1 MAATKDTLQDLER
14 HRVQLEESI
23 AKIRSGLQHWRRW
36 DAEYETLKDEIESA
50 PKPVT
55 QKDLARI
62 RAEFK
67 SDVIDR
73 KEIDEI
79 FGNVGIKPA
88 DQIINVL
95 SRRIDYVTKNI
106 ETLEKQ
112 LEIAEEKHAAISII
126 SDPDMLDEEGLPMS
140 EIIEELDEDGNIISS
155 RVQKPGDTQTQLE
168 ELLKKAGIKELPQG
182 GPEPEVSTRATID
195 EPTAQA
201 PTAKKPSP
209 KAPAQRAPS
218 TQPTPPKKNIESV
231 DGPPPSDV
239 SSDAGTKK
247 SVSFTEDTKAGEET
261 EKSRTAL
268 RVEQIMQ
275 TAKSQEQVARS
286 EAVLPEDESEEDAFL
301 RREMLKYG
309 MDEVGAVVAELTL
322 EEATD
327 DDEGFDEEYSEDE
340 DDDEEDQ
347 YGRSTGSVIDDDYR
361 QRMMELEQ
369 RLGIKSRFTEQ
380 LKEED
385 GDSDDNEPGGLGRIT
400 IQQEP
405 QPPSNAAVKESA
417 TPARTSSLK
426 TSVPDDSVD
435 EKKSVRFAESL
446 DIAPSDAVTT
456 PEASST
462 TEPAKPFVE
471 PLSDIVERSGPSK
484 RPESTPKPARKA
496 SRFKKD
502 RGDTPATSS
511 SAVPKGPLDVPV
523 RFLDQDRPTAP
534 TGPAGKTIAQSVLER
549 ETTSIKPGEEY
560 NDDFMDQDLADEYHQ
575 KRRNFIQKHGGFL
588 QEDESPIQPL
598 DEADGGERMS
608 RFRAARLSKQ

>member
-1 MAATKDTLQDLER
+1 MAAFKDNLQDLER
-14 HRVQLEESI
+14 HRAQLEENV
-23 AKIRSGLQHWRRW
+23 AKLRKGLQHWRRW

-50 PKPVT
+50 PQPVT
-55 QKDLARI
+55 QRDLARI

-73 KEIDEI
+73 NELDEI

-88 DQIINVL
+88 DQIVNVL
-95 SRRIDYVTKNI
+95 SRRIDYVTKNL

-112 LEIAEEKHAAISII
+112 LEIAEEKHAAVLVI
-126 SDPDMLDEEGLPMS
+126 SDPDMRDEDGLPMS
-140 EIIEELDEDGNIISS
+140 EIIEELDEDGEVISS

-182 GPEPEVSTRATID
+182 GPASQESSEAAAIEPKVE
-195 EPTAQA
+195 A
-201 PTAKKPSP
+201 PTAPKPSP

-218 TQPTPPKKNIESV
+218 TQSLPPKKHIESFTESSSSEFLN
-231 DGPPPSDV
+231 DGDV
-239 SSDAGTKK
+239 KK

-275 TAKSQEQVARS
+275 TAKDQEQLGRS
-286 EAVLPEDESEEDAFL
+286 QAVIPEDDSEEDAFL

-327 DDEGFDEEYSEDE
+327 DDDEGFDEEYSDE
-340 DDDEEDQ
+340 EEDEEDR
-347 YGRSTGSVIDDDYR
+347 YGRSIGSAIDDDYR
-361 QRMMELEQ
+361 QRMLELEK

-380 LKEED
+380 LAEGD
-385 GDSDDNEPGGLGRIT
+385 GDSDDNKPEGLGRIT
-400 IQQEP
+400 IQQDA
-405 QPPSNAAVKESA
+405 QPSSKAQAHESA
-417 TPARTSSLK
+417 TPPRASSLK
-426 TSVPDDSVD
+426 SPVQDDSAE

-446 DIAPSDAVTT
+446 DIAPPDVAPISQA
-456 PEASST
+456 A
-462 TEPAKPFVE
+462 EPARPIVE
-471 PLSDIVERSGPSK
+471 PLSDIVERTGPSK
-484 RPESTPKPARKA
+484 RTEATPQPARKA

-502 RGDTPATSS
+502 RGEASTSGNTT
-511 SAVPKGPLDVPV
+511 VPKGPLDVPV

-534 TGPAGKTIAQSVLER
+534 TGPAGKTLAESVLER
-549 ETTSIKPGEEY
+549 ETTSTRPGEEY
-560 NDDFMDQDLADEYHQ
+560 SDDFMDQDLADEYHQ

-598 DEADGGERMS
+598 DEADGGQKMS